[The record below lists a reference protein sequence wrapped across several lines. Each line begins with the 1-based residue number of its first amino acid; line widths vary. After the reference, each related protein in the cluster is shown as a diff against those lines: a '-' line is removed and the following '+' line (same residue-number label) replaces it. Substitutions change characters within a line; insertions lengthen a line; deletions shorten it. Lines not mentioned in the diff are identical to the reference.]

1 MATLGLGEV
10 SAIQLAAIRN
20 LTTRCYSILQTW
32 PVKNME
38 LHTATIQKKNY
49 PVSSFVTNH
58 FSANPLGF

>member
-10 SAIQLAAIRN
+10 SAIQLAAICN

-38 LHTATIQKKNY
+38 LQNGNY
-49 PVSSFVTNH
+49 SEEKLPCFQLCDESF
-58 FSANPLGF
+58 FS